1 MMYDAAGNAYDD
13 MAGWALDC
21 IGFFDMEIWRGNI
34 FFLKA
39 YIGSEDKLR
48 QSCVYSRDSDS
59 GDYYYLYSHDAQLT
73 SRIAV
78 MKKRNMQNGAL
89 VDWS

>member
-1 MMYDAAGNAYDD
+1 MMIWQDG
-13 MAGWALDC
+13 LDC

-34 FFLKA
+34 FFLNA

-48 QSCVYSRDSDS
+48 YSYAYSRQDD
-59 GDYYYLYSHDAQLT
+59 GNYHYLASHVAQLT